1 MTLLFEAG
9 KVWFPLKS
17 ASYIVPP
24 FSWITVSFYW
34 SYLSKRS
41 VTTAL
46 ANVIGVTGKFFL
58 NFKPKES
65 SNYLKSLWEPQLPF
79 QIRHLGNLHATKTIV
94 AAKLTGLETK
104 DILDTWPKIWSPG
117 LRNPKKSRT
126 NFWSALSW
134 DKDDP

>member
-9 KVWFPLKS
+9 KVWFLLKS

-24 FSWITVSFYW
+24 FSWITVSFHW

>member
-46 ANVIGVTGKFFL
+46 ANVIGVTGKCFL

>member
-134 DKDDP
+134 AKDDS

>member
-94 AAKLTGLETK
+94 AAKLTGLDTK
-104 DILDTWPKIWSPG
+104 DILDTWPKIWIPG